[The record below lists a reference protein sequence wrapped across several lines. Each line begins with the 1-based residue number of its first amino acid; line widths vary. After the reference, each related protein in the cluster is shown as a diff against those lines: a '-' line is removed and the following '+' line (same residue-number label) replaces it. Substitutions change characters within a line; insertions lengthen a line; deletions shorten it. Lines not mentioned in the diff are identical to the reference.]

1 MAASK
6 TIAELLVKIGV
17 DGKDAA
23 KASKKVAD
31 NLHKVKKSGEGASVG
46 IKKAQKALGSLNKEF
61 QLVQK
66 TANFAKAAILG
77 VTGIVAGLGKVAIGA
92 GATFEKLRAQLKTA
106 TGSAEG
112 AEKALGF
119 VRDFAKNTP
128 FQVAEI
134 TEAFVKLT
142 NLGLEPSAR
151 ALTSYGDTASAMG
164 KSLDQFIEAAAD
176 ASTGEFERLKEFG
189 IKSKSEGDR
198 VAFTFRG
205 ITTEVGKNSK
215 EINEFL
221 IGLGENNFAGAM
233 AEQMGTL
240 GGLTSNLKDAFTDFL
255 LAVAESGPLE
265 EFKKLITDLRDASGD
280 KDGLAKTL
288 GRVLVSAIRAVRRL
302 IQGDLIKTLK
312 TAAEAL
318 SFVVDNFDK
327 LIFLFGAAKTFQAF
341 QAISTG
347 FQAMGIASAGALGPI
362 GAISAALIAIIPI
375 AMEAGRAIGGAL
387 SKGRQGSGTG
397 APKGAPGT
405 LGEEFGEGTLEAAQ
419 AGSLQDEIQ
428 REASLQDRL
437 AGEGRGDSQSAKQ
450 SRERMRKANVQ
461 LDKVRRTAATK
472 KKAQQE
478 RAAEVASADAA
489 EGEEFGTFDADVA
502 SVRKAL
508 GIGDGPVSAK
518 KQAKLDKA
526 FEALAEG
533 KSLQE
538 ARKAAGLDRTG
549 GGRGKKAPEAEAP
562 KVTSPTSLSEFFGAA
577 GRGELGPIAARTPST
592 KDIEPTVAIDIT
604 NNNFKFDVKQT
615 ITGTTSAADTAK
627 EVAKAIRVEFQSRL
641 SSAGQQLATNVVR

>member
-1 MAASK
+1 MPASK

-176 ASTGEFERLKEFG
+176 ASAGEFERLKEFG

-347 FQAMGIASAGALGPI
+347 FQAMGLASAGALGPI

-397 APKGAPGT
+397 APRGTPGT

-428 REASLQDRL
+428 REVSLQDRL
-437 AGEGRGDSQSAKQ
+437 AGEDRGDSQSAKQ
-450 SRERMRKANVQ
+450 SRERMRKAERR
-461 LDKVRRTAATK
+461 LAEVRRTAATK

-526 FEALAEG
+526 LGALAEG
-533 KSLQE
+533 KSLKE

-549 GGRGKKAPEAEAP
+549 GGRGKKAPEAKAP
-562 KVTSPTSLSEFFGAA
+562 KVTSPTTLSEFFGAA

>member
-23 KASKKVAD
+23 KAADGVGESLEKTKTKAEVLRGGMKKLGKAFVVFAAAAAAGVTAVFGFVNSVAKVGDEIGKTAKKVGAGVEELQRLRFAAD
-31 NLHKVKKSGEGASVG
+31 RSGASARNLDLAIKNQAKQLQDASKGGAKLFTDALDDLGLSIADVNKLSAEERLGLFGDKLKEVEDKGKRTALAMNLFGARAGPEMLPLLLSGSEG
-46 IKKAQKALGSLNKEF
+46 IRALGDEAESL
-61 QLVQK
+61 
-66 TANFAKAAILG
+66 
-77 VTGIVAGLGKVAIGA
+77 GIVMTEDAVA
-92 GATFEKLRAQLKTA
+92 
-106 TGSAEG
+106 SSEG
-112 AEKALGF
+112 
-119 VRDFAKNTP
+119 
-128 FQVAEI
+128 FQDS
-134 TEAFVKLT
+134 LT
-142 NLGLEPSAR
+142 NLQASLSGVKNIVGTDLIPVVQE
-151 ALTSYGDTASAMG
+151 LVEGFTSWVKTNRGMLRQRVKA
-164 KSLDQFIEAAAD
+164 F
-176 ASTGEFERLKEFG
+176 FED
-189 IKSKSEGDR
+189 IVR
-198 VAFTFRG
+198 VG
-205 ITTEVGKNSK
+205 
-215 EINEFL
+215 
-221 IGLGENNFAGAM
+221 
-233 AEQMGTL
+233 
-240 GGLTSNLKDAFTDFL
+240 
-255 LAVAESGPLE
+255 
-265 EFKKLITDLRDASGD
+265 KKLIPVVETMGEIFL
-280 KDGLAKTL
+280 LF
-288 GRVLVSAIRAVRRL
+288 VS
-302 IQGDLIKTLK
+302 
-312 TAAEAL
+312 
-318 SFVVDNFDK
+318 NFDK
-327 LIFLFGAAKTFQAF
+327 FLAIAGGVAVAKAFGAIAA
-341 QAISTG
+341 G
-347 FQAMGIASAGALGPI
+347 FSSMGVAAGAALGPI
-362 GAISAALIAIIPI
+362 GLIAGALTALIPLAI
-375 AMEAGRAIGGAL
+375 EAGGAIGVAL

-397 APKGAPGT
+397 APRGVPGS
-405 LGEEFGEGTLEAAQ
+405 LGVEFGEGTLEAAQ

-428 REASLQDRL
+428 REVSLQDRL

-450 SRERMRKANVQ
+450 SRERLRKANVQ

-478 RAAEVASADAA
+478 RSAEAASADAA

-526 FEALAEG
+526 FGALAEG
-533 KSLQE
+533 RSLQE